1 MASKTWQAQRG
12 GAATRARSVWTPVK
26 ALLDTRL
33 GPHVVFA
40 VLLPLLAS
48 WLFGTALAM
57 VAALWAMNHVA
68 AVDARQKKYLE
79 RKVRAEEL
87 GKFQGRR
94 GARQGGAA

>member
-1 MASKTWQAQRG
+1 LKLNYDT
-12 GAATRARSVWTPVK
+12 
-26 ALLDTRL
+26 LLSNFAFEFNLRRYN
-33 GPHVVFA
+33 VAFA